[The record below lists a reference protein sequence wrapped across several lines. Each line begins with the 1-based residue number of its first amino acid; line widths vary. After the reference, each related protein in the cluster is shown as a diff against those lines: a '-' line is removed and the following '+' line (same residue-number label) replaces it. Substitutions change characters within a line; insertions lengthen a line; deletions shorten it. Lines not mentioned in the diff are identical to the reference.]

1 MKISIIGAGRV
12 GATAAFVLMERGLCD
27 ELILIDIAGERAEG
41 EALDLRH
48 SLSGMRAK
56 IDVVGTSDY
65 SLSKGS
71 GIVII
76 TAGVPR
82 KPGDSR
88 LDLTKRN
95 AEIMKDIIENVTKF
109 NEDCILLVVSNP
121 VDVMTYVAQKISGF
135 PKGKVF
141 GLGTALDTIRLRSLL
156 SEEYGVDAGDVDAFV
171 IGEHG
176 DAMVPVFSRLDPGKF
191 DREKLEGIFRNVVVG
206 GGEVIRMKGGTWFAP
221 AVAIADIVESIVED
235 QKRVIP
241 VSAYIEDLDV
251 YTGIPSVVSKNGVK
265 AAKVSIDSDEEV
277 TFLKSVEVLKKELAK
292 LDL

>member
-27 ELILIDIAGERAEG
+27 ELILIDIAGERAGG

-71 GIVII
+71 DIVII
-76 TAGVPR
+76 AAGVSR

-241 VSAYIEDLDV
+241 VSTYIEDLDV

-265 AAKVSIDSDEEV
+265 AAKVSIDSDEEAM
-277 TFLKSVEVLKKELAK
+277 FLKSVEVLKKELAK